1 MRLHIGQ
8 PPATPDFMPKEE
20 GWTPLKEPSPLVL
33 NLVATPVGVLA
44 AVLIA
49 FAWGTPSVRLEGGP
63 TSFGL
68 LGPLIA
74 IAAIFGIGFLLLVA
88 AHELIHALGYPKF
101 GFTPSTMIAFWPS
114 KLLFLAIH
122 YDALPRNRLLLVY
135 LLPLLVISVFP
146 LIVCRSLGIES
157 VLLMLAS
164 IANALVAGGDIFCFF
179 LILAQVPA
187 NALVRN
193 QGWATWWKSV
203 DGAGERSETEPK

>member
-1 MRLHIGQ
+1 M
-8 PPATPDFMPKEE
+8 
-20 GWTPLKEPSPLVL
+20 PLKEPSPWVL
-33 NLVATPVGVLA
+33 NLLATPVGALAAALLMIGWGHIEVAWNFGPSESGIFTPAVIVLA
-44 AVLIA
+44 AILIGMAALIA
-49 FAWGTPSVRLEGGP
+49 V
-63 TSFGL
+63 
-68 LGPLIA
+68 
-74 IAAIFGIGFLLLVA
+74 
-88 AHELIHALGYPKF
+88 HELIHAVCYPQF
-101 GFTPSTMIAFWPS
+101 GLTPATLIAFWPS

>member
-20 GWTPLKEPSPLVL
+20 GWTPLTEPSPLVL
-33 NLVATPVGVLA
+33 SLMATPVGILA

-49 FAWGTPSVRLEGGP
+49 FVWGTSSVRLEGGS
-63 TSFGL
+63 TNFGPF
-68 LGPLIA
+68 GPLIA
-74 IAAIFGIGFLLLVA
+74 IAAIFGIGVPLLIAV
-88 AHELIHALGYPKF
+88 HELIHALGYPKF

-122 YDALPRNRLLLVY
+122 FDALLRNRLLLVY
-135 LLPLLVISVFP
+135 MLPFLVISVVP

-157 VLLMLAS
+157 TLLMLAS
-164 IANALVAGGDIFCFF
+164 TANALAAGGDIFCFF

-203 DGAGERSETEPK
+203 EDQTEVESK